1 MTVESAKAFYL
12 RMGTDEAFMA
22 QLDSAS
28 PEERINIARE
38 AGYDFTQEDF
48 EAATVQVLESDEL
61 TEDQLETVA
70 GGVIGYAR
78 LNIGGLL
85 SRYGKAYLF
94 GKR

>member
-1 MTVESAKAFYL
+1 MTVESAKEFYL

-38 AGYDFTQEDF
+38 AGYDFTEKDF

-61 TEDQLETVA
+61 SEDELETVA
-70 GGVIGYAR
+70 GGVVDFAR
-78 LNIGGLL
+78 LNITGLAA
-85 SRYGKAYLF
+85 RYGKSYLF
-94 GKR
+94 GRR